1 MLPPRSGSPPGLGRA
16 TPPGLAALAV
26 SSLATLLDPRRASG
40 RLICDAGAQFAEY
53 GTGVAGALF
62 GAGWWVWIDAV
73 TCAYRKIPFA
83 HHLPGIIMTLSIIL
97 INCVGKHELSNT
109 FGNSASRAKLWMLV
123 SYVISMAALIGS
135 LWSLAQNY
143 APTPHAWPGVA
154 GVLQCAF
161 ILAGGL
167 MFWGVRGQN
176 DYGY

>member
-1 MLPPRSGSPPGLGRA
+1 MGLHASPQLN
-16 TPPGLAALAV
+16 
-26 SSLATLLDPRRASG
+26 
-40 RLICDAGAQFAEY
+40 EY
-53 GTGVAGALF
+53 GTGVSGALF

-83 HHLPGIIMTLSIIL
+83 HHLPGIIMTLSIVL
-97 INCVGKHELSNT
+97 INCVGKGELSNT
-109 FGNSASRAKLWMLV
+109 FGNQSSRAKLWLLV

-135 LWSLAQNY
+135 LWSLAQKY
-143 APTPHAWPGVA
+143 APTPHAWGGVA

-167 MFWGVRGQN
+167 MFWGVRGQS

>member
-1 MLPPRSGSPPGLGRA
+1 MGPRTSPQLN
-16 TPPGLAALAV
+16 
-26 SSLATLLDPRRASG
+26 
-40 RLICDAGAQFAEY
+40 EY

-97 INCVGKHELSNT
+97 INCVGKGELSNT
-109 FGNSASRAKLWMLV
+109 FGNQSQRAKLWLLV

-167 MFWGVRGQN
+167 MFWGVRGQS
-176 DYGY
+176 DYSY